1 MAKLCNIN
9 HDNLNACK
17 DPNRQFLPTLRDFFD
32 EAIEQLD
39 PANEIEKQYHLVN
52 KTEWSWKALRLLAKR
67 SAFYFMQN
75 QNVRSVPDYL
85 VAICNKLAK
94 EFQINQSE
102 QPGSN
107 ESEGTPMND
116 DESVQLNDEMVQN
129 NPTANPGA
137 QNFATHSTATASN
150 IENIINETMKQEP
163 QQMTNEERLMKLKQE
178 FQMDEYQD
186 DSQSSSQSNTPPRVL
201 NNRETKILEEAQS
214 FTIADDNKLSE
225 LVDEKFMESV
235 SNNIKNVNDWK
246 KLAQVLSMDEDTI
259 AFIESDVSNVKE
271 QSKKILQ
278 LWKVSLLEKNFYYQK
293 KKKLQLRFFF

>member
-1 MAKLCNIN
+1 
-9 HDNLNACK
+9 
-17 DPNRQFLPTLRDFFD
+17 
-32 EAIEQLD
+32 
-39 PANEIEKQYHLVN
+39 
-52 KTEWSWKALRLLAKR
+52 
-67 SAFYFMQN
+67 
-75 QNVRSVPDYL
+75 
-85 VAICNKLAK
+85 
-94 EFQINQSE
+94 
-102 QPGSN
+102 
-107 ESEGTPMND
+107 
-116 DESVQLNDEMVQN
+116 
-129 NPTANPGA
+129 
-137 QNFATHSTATASN
+137 
-150 IENIINETMKQEP
+150 MKQEP